1 MGSSMSLRWVSMKG
15 SIDAAAS
22 KSNVFVAPSVALVWQ
37 PGSFGIDSE
46 VKGLVSPYAGDA

>member
-1 MGSSMSLRWVSMKG
+1 MSLRWVSMKG